1 MGDQTEV
8 DHCWARLGEGG
19 VLQAQQI
26 AMATAAGGALE
37 ILLSEGEAAV
47 QRATQAML
55 QMKKL
60 DITALQRAFSANRR
74 HEKAALRRLLGC
86 GSNYMLG

>member
-1 MGDQTEV
+1 
-8 DHCWARLGEGG
+8 
-19 VLQAQQI
+19 
-26 AMATAAGGALE
+26 
-37 ILLSEGEAAV
+37 
-47 QRATQAML
+47 ML